1 MSRPAPAHRWHM
13 LLAAA
18 VAAFVLCLGV
28 APLPAAAVQIQRV
41 AAGDVEA
48 WLVEDH
54 ANPILSLRIAFR
66 DAGSALDPADKAGLA
81 RMTAALLDEGA
92 GDLDSQA
99 FQATL
104 EDHAIQLSFDAGR
117 DTFGGT
123 LTTLTASRDTA
134 FELLRLALAGP
145 RFDAEPVAR
154 IRSQLDAYLRQRA
167 EDPETRAEQD
177 LWAKLFPDAPYG
189 RPVEGTP
196 ASLARIDRADLQR
209 FVAERLARGNIVVG
223 AVGDITAAELAPL
236 IEKTLAGLPAKASPA
251 SIAEMRPAAAGAV
264 TVVDMDVPQS
274 ALAFAQSGL
283 KRDDPR
289 FYALTV
295 LNQILG
301 GGGLSSRLFDE
312 VREKRG
318 LVYGVYTTPEP
329 LDHAA
334 LIVGDA
340 ATANQRVAETVTLIR
355 QEWRRLAKNGATA
368 KELADSKTF
377 LTGSFPLRFAGSA
390 QLASLLASIQLEN
403 LGIDYLE
410 RRNSLI
416 EGVTLAQVNGLAQ
429 SLLSA
434 DALTFVIVGRP
445 LGMASSTE

>member
-1 MSRPAPAHRWHM
+1 MSRPAPTRRWQM
-13 LLAAA
+13 LAVLAF
-18 VAAFVLCLGV
+18 AAFVLCLGA
-28 APLPAAAVQIQRV
+28 APQAGAVQIQRV

-81 RMTAALLDEGA
+81 WMTTALLDEGA

-104 EDHAIQLSFDAGR
+104 EDHAIRLSFDADR
-117 DTFGGT
+117 DNCGGT

-134 FELLRLALAGP
+134 FELLRLALTRP

-154 IRSQLDAYLRQRA
+154 VRSQLDAYLRQRA
-167 EDPETRAEQD
+167 EDPEARSEQE

-196 ASLARIDRADLQR
+196 ASLARIDRTDLQR
-209 FVAERLARGNIVVG
+209 FVADRLARGNIVIG
-223 AVGDITAAELAPL
+223 AVGDITAAELSPL
-236 IEKTLAGLPAKASPA
+236 IEKMFAGLPAKASPA
-251 SIAEMRPAAAGAV
+251 TIAEMRPAAAGTV

-274 ALAFAQSGL
+274 ALAFAQPGL

-301 GGGLSSRLFDE
+301 GDGLSSRLFDE

-390 QLASLLASIQLEN
+390 RLARLLASIQLEN
-403 LGIDYLE
+403 LGIDYLD

-416 EGVTLAQVNGLAQ
+416 EGVTLAEVNGLAQ

-445 LGMASSTE
+445 FGMASSTE